1 MAQLLSDIDNP
12 LEIVLENE
20 PDSIEK
26 ENKGYLFRIFANE
39 ITLVSGNICESELEQ
54 APSVALGEGK
64 KSLSLLDV
72 THGEELAHP
81 HLFPT

>member
-26 ENKGYLFRIFANE
+26 ENKGY
-39 ITLVSGNICESELEQ
+39 
-54 APSVALGEGK
+54 
-64 KSLSLLDV
+64 
-72 THGEELAHP
+72 
-81 HLFPT
+81 